1 MIRQESFDSEHAYHI
16 KHAYGLEG
24 EGSSDIMKAAS
35 RRGSRMVKI
44 NGWEVLNLGDCN

>member
-1 MIRQESFDSEHAYHI
+1 MICQESFDSEHAYHI

-44 NGWEVLNLGDCN
+44 QWLGSLESGSL